1 MQTNSV
7 ENELSSEN
15 SKNKYRRNCYVY
27 LSRSV
32 ASCCACLTVL
42 AKRLQTCMENV
53 AV

>member
-7 ENELSSEN
+7 ENELSEN

-32 ASCCACLTVL
+32 ASCFA
-42 AKRLQTCMENV
+42 
-53 AV
+53 